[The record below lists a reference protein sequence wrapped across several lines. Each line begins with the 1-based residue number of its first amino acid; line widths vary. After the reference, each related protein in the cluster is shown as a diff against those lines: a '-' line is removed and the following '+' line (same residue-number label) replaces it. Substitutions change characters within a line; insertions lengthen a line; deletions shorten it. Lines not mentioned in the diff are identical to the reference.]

1 MTAAGP
7 GGGVELVRPGRRAT
21 APVRRRLQ
29 GITIQLHL
37 DEEIKT
43 LNTQLEVLVRATA
56 PDLVA
61 LHGVG
66 VEIAGQFLVTVGD
79 NPQRIHSEAA
89 FANGSGG

>member
-1 MTAAGP
+1 M
-7 GGGVELVRPGRRAT
+7 
-21 APVRRRLQ
+21 
-29 GITIQLHL
+29 HL